1 MKTIVL
7 SRLSRT
13 ALAFRFLSAPFRKRD
28 LFPDFDPSE

>member
-13 ALAFRFLSAPFRKRD
+13 ALAFRFLSAPLRKRD